1 MPVLNALIR
10 SVAVATGALT
20 LASCGTPDPQALQ
33 RLACEQAG
41 ANLDIQSLAQL
52 DALRKAMGVAPGVDP
67 IEACRSVGVE
77 LKPSPATPQP
87 AEKPQSGSTPPE

>member
-10 SVAVATGALT
+10 SVAVATGALA
-20 LASCGTPDPQALQ
+20 LASCGPPDPQALQ

-41 ANLDIQSLAQL
+41 ANIDIQSLGQL
-52 DALRKAMGVAPGVDP
+52 DTLRKAMGVAPGVDP

-77 LKPSPATPQP
+77 LNPPPATPQL
-87 AEKPQSGSTPPE
+87 EDEPQAGSNRQE